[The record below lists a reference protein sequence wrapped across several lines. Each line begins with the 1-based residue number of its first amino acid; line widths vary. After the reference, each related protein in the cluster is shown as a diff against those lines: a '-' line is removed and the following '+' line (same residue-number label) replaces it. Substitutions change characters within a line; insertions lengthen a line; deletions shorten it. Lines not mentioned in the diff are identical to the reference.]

1 MHGTSSWTRI
11 SHGVWCKSSS
21 LRKLESVSLV
31 RELASHNSYN
41 STSTVSSSSSLS
53 SVWYDSPSLRELESH
68 INGTLVNELASHNNG
83 HSTWYNSS
91 SLRELESHNNGT
103 LVCELASQNSGHST
117 SQASSS
123 VDAEASVPILQVV
136 SSSSSPSSGWYNLSS
151 LHELESHNSGIMVR
165 ELASHNS
172 GHSIVQ
178 ASLSVDAEASEPKV
192 NAEAPKGDYGSCNN
206 TLQAFSSV
214 PTRTLKSNNVSEP
227 KSGKRS
233 MTCYEA
239 QRFNTMRNSSIDEH
253 LLMERSRKVLI
264 HRIIHNISYK
274 CVGSEGG
281 RGGGRRRGGGDGRC
295 GRGDKTLQKDQ

>member
-1 MHGTSSWTRI
+1 MWS
-11 SHGVWCKSSS
+11 
-21 LRKLESVSLV
+21 
-31 RELASHNSYN
+31 
-41 STSTVSSSSSLS
+41 
-53 SVWYDSPSLRELESH
+53 
-68 INGTLVNELASHNNG
+68 
-83 HSTWYNSS
+83 NSS
-91 SLRELESHNNGT
+91 SLRELESHNSGT
-103 LVCELASQNSGHST
+103 LVRELASHNSGHNT
-117 SQASSS
+117 LQAFPP

-206 TLQAFSSV
+206 TLQALSSV

-274 CVGSEGG
+274 RVGSEGG
-281 RGGGRRRGGGDGRC
+281 RGSGRGRGGGGGRC
-295 GRGDKTLQKDQ
+295 GRGNKTLQKDQ